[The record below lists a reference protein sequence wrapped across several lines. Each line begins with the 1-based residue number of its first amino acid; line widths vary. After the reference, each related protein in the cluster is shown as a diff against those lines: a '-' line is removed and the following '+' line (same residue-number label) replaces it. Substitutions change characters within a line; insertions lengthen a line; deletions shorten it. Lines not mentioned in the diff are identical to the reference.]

1 MVHSFI
7 ELEKAVV
14 HVISLIHFLWLWFS
28 FCPLRDK
35 DKKLMEASWWE
46 RLTGWNWVVF
56 WWVGPLL
63 SKSLIQFSVDGRDC
77 VLSLLFDLRP
87 NFGGGNEGDVDSLLP
102 SGPLPCL
109 PRPPPESWTLTGKSG
124 LVSCGITAPFPWV
137 LVCTRFFFVPSKGPF
152 LESCVSSGGSVVG
165 LMVTSSKKAYA
176 APVCCGR
183 PWGWGSGCSRP
194 GCGSSIKMWENHLES
209 LETLFFYFSV
219 R

>member
-1 MVHSFI
+1 M
-7 ELEKAVV
+7 
-14 HVISLIHFLWLWFS
+14 
-28 FCPLRDK
+28 
-35 DKKLMEASWWE
+35 
-46 RLTGWNWVVF
+46 
-56 WWVGPLL
+56 L

-183 PWGWGSGCSRP
+183 VWLIYKNVRKPPRKFGNF
-194 GCGSSIKMWENHLES
+194 IF
-209 LETLFFYFSV
+209 LFFCKIIRISHLLF
-219 R
+219 